1 MNANWITQVTPAFQ
15 KASLLRASPWMTD
28 GSVDFLRNFCL
39 LRQARGNGLP
49 RILEFGMGAGTLF
62 FASHS
67 SLLVSVEHDKA
78 WHDSVRSIVLGAGQ
92 RHCHLLLA
100 EAPYWGVAGSFEPA
114 SFDIISI
121 DGRDRVRCLEECLA
135 RGLLAQDGVLV
146 LDNTERI
153 RGYDAPYAAMLPLLE
168 QDHTLIHF
176 EQAGPDRT
184 GWLAPHRW
192 VTTVAFR
199 RDQTRYTTQG
209 APL

>member
-1 MNANWITQVTPAFQ
+1 MNANWITQATLAFQ
-15 KASLLRASPWMTD
+15 KTSLLRASPWMTD
-28 GSVDFLRNFCL
+28 GSVAFLRNLCL
-39 LRQARGNGLP
+39 LRQARGQGLP

-78 WHDSVRSIVLGAGQ
+78 WHNAIRSVVLGAKQ
-92 RHCHLLLA
+92 MHCQLLLA
-100 EAPYWGVAGSFEPA
+100 DVPYWNVAGNFEPGA
-114 SFDIISI
+114 FDIISI

-135 RGLLAQDGVLV
+135 HRLLAQDGVIV

-168 QDHTLIHF
+168 EDHELIHF
-176 EQAGPDRT
+176 EQAGPDKT

-199 RDQTRYTTQG
+199 RGETRYTTLG